1 MSAEQPGPR
10 PPFLTAVW
18 KNLLMRNHEVPE
30 DLLRPLLPPGT
41 ELDPW
46 NGRHLVSLVGFQF
59 LETRVMGIGIPL
71 HRNFEEVNLRFYV
84 RRKSPQGWR
93 RGVCFVR
100 ELVPRRAISTVA
112 RVLYEEPY
120 LAVPMSHRIVESGG
134 LPREVAYTWRM
145 ATGEGSLAAK
155 TVGPWL
161 PLEPG
166 GEAEF
171 ITEHY
176 WGYTKR
182 SRGPASEYQ
191 VEHPP
196 WRVMEV
202 TESSFAGDVT
212 ALYGKGFVEPLA
224 APPVSAL
231 LAEGSAVTMRR
242 GTRLRDG

>member
-1 MSAEQPGPR
+1 MNTEQAIPR

-30 DLLRPLLPPGT
+30 DLLRPLVPRGT

-59 LETRVMGIGIPL
+59 LETRVMGMGIPL

-100 ELVPRRAISTVA
+100 ELVPRRAISSVA
-112 RVLYEEPY
+112 RVLYDEPY
-120 LAVPMSHRIVESGG
+120 LAVPMSHEIVESNG
-134 LPREVAYTWRM
+134 LPREVAYMWRM
-145 ATGEGSLAAK
+145 GAGEGRLAGTTA
-155 TVGPWL
+155 GPWL
-161 PLEPG
+161 PLEAG

-182 SRGPASEYQ
+182 RRGATSEYQ

-202 TESSFAGDVT
+202 AESCFAGDVA
-212 ALYGKGFVEPLA
+212 ALYGEGFIGPLA
-224 APPVSAL
+224 ESPVSAL
-231 LAEGSAVTMRR
+231 LAEGSAVTVRR
-242 GTRLRDG
+242 GTRLRD